1 MGSADDADAIRFGCI
16 FDIDGDDADFVLIL
30 IIFSGQW
37 SVPTRQ
43 PRTKRPENY
52 GHYQR
57 TQEIGGGS
65 GSRSGIM
72 NVSPRSKAKGQG
84 ISVRGIKWYF
94 DLEKG

>member
-57 TQEIGGGS
+57 TQEIVAGS
-65 GSRSGIM
+65 GSRSGRMIM
-72 NVSPRSKAKGQG
+72 FLQGQG
-84 ISVRGIKWYF
+84 MEVSGGSSGKS
-94 DLEKG
+94 DPT